1 MNDDLD
7 LRRLAEI
14 PDPFAGASGA
24 PAPVKAPP
32 PVASPTRRDVRRRRA
47 IAAAAALAYEAGWVL
62 VVERRR
68 DLGQLPAWAIA
79 LGLVI
84 PLAAAAL
91 ALLAVTGSGRRGLGA
106 PASWLAGLTL
116 TPPVLFVVSTV
127 LTNPLDAGEG
137 HFWNLAVRCMGV
149 TALLT
154 AAPLALGALVFRHA
168 FATASVWRTAA
179 LGVACGA
186 LAAATMSLA
195 CWHGGALH
203 AIVGHGALMLI
214 GGVAGALLGRR
225 VTRS

>member
-1 MNDDLD
+1 MSEDLD
-7 LRRLAEI
+7 LHRLTEI
-14 PDPFAGASGA
+14 PDPFGPSRGPASKDA
-24 PAPVKAPP
+24 PRPG
-32 PVASPTRRDVRRRRA
+32 ASPTRREVRRRRA
-47 IAAAAALAYEAGWVL
+47 IAAAAAVAYEAGWVL

-68 DLGQLPAWAIA
+68 DLGQLPAWTIA

-91 ALLAVTGSGRRGLGA
+91 ALAAVTRPGRRGLGEA
-106 PASWLAGLTL
+106 ASWTAGLTV
-116 TPPVLFVVSTV
+116 TAPVLFTLAT
-127 LTNPLDAGEG
+127 LTAWPLDAGEG

-154 AAPLALGALVFRHA
+154 AGPLVLGVVVFRHA
-168 FATASVWRTAA
+168 FAAASVWRTAA

-186 LAAATMSLA
+186 TAAATMSLA

-203 AIVGHGALMLI
+203 AIVGHGAMMVV
-214 GGVAGALLGRR
+214 GGVAGALLGRQ

>member
-1 MNDDLD
+1 MSDDLD
-7 LRRLAEI
+7 LQRLAEI
-14 PDPFAGASGA
+14 PDPFAGRSRR
-24 PAPVKAPP
+24 PLPPEVPP
-32 PVASPTRRDVRRRRA
+32 PGASPTRRDVRRKRA
-47 IAAAAALAYEAGWVL
+47 IAAAAAVAYEVGWVL

-84 PLAAAAL
+84 PLAAAGL
-91 ALLAVTGSGRRGLGA
+91 ALLAVTSAGRRGLGA

-116 TPPVLFVVSTV
+116 MPPVLFAAATV
-127 LTNPLDAGEG
+127 ATNPLDVGEG

-154 AAPLALGALVFRHA
+154 AGPLAMGALVFRHA
-168 FATASVWRTAA
+168 FAAASVWRTAA

-195 CWHGGALH
+195 CGHGGALH
-203 AIVGHGALMLI
+203 AIVGHGTLMLV
-214 GGVAGALLGRR
+214 GGVVGALLGRR
-225 VTRS
+225 ITRS

>member
-14 PDPFAGASGA
+14 PDPFAGPRRE

-32 PVASPTRRDVRRRRA
+32 SGASPTRGDVRKKRA
-47 IAAAAALAYEAGWVL
+47 IAAVAALAYEAGWVL

-68 DLGQLPAWAIA
+68 DLGQLPTWAIA
-79 LGLVI
+79 IGLVV

-91 ALLAVTGSGRRGLGA
+91 ALVAVTGAGRRGLGA

-116 TPPVLFVVSTV
+116 MPPTLFAVATV
-127 LTNPLDAGEG
+127 LTNPLDTGEG

-154 AAPLALGALVFRHA
+154 AGPLALGALVFRPA
-168 FATASVWRTAA
+168 FAAASVWRTAA

-203 AIVGHGALMLI
+203 LIVGHGTLMLV